1 MHIPDGF
8 LSTQVWAAMWVV
20 SSLVIL
26 YALSKVKGKLK
37 EKTVPLMGMLA
48 AFIFAAQ
55 MLNVP
60 IGAGTSGHLLGGV
73 LAAVLLGPFV
83 ASIVMVAV
91 FVVQAIFFQD
101 GGITALGANIFNMGL
116 IGTIFGYYVFRAAE
130 RITKNTFASA
140 AFAAWLAVVLAACA
154 TAIELAYSG
163 TAALEIVLPAMA
175 VVHAVIGVVEAG
187 LTLAV
192 LAYIGKARPDLLQLP
207 KI

>member
-20 SSLVIL
+20 SGLVII

-37 EKTVPLMGMLA
+37 EKAVPLMGILA

-73 LAAVLLGPFV
+73 LAAVLLGPFT

-91 FVVQAIFFQD
+91 FVVQGIFFQD

-116 IGTIFGYYVFRAAE
+116 IGTILGYYVFRAAE
-130 RITKNTFASA
+130 RITKNTIASA
-140 AFAAWLAVVLAACA
+140 AFAAWLSVVLAASA
-154 TAIELAYSG
+154 TAIELAISG
-163 TAALEIVLPAMA
+163 TSELGIVLPAMA
-175 VVHAVIGVVEAG
+175 GIHAIIGIVEAG
-187 LTLAV
+187 VTAAV
-192 LAYIGKARPDLLQLP
+192 LAYVLKARPDLMELERV
-207 KI
+207 

>member
-8 LSTQVWAAMWVV
+8 LSTPVWAAMFCVSGLVV
-20 SSLVIL
+20 LL
-26 YALSKVKGKLK
+26 ALNRVKGRLG
-37 EKTVPLMGMLA
+37 EQAVPLMGMLA

-60 IGAGTSGHLLGGV
+60 VGAGTSGHLLGGV
-73 LAAVLLGPFV
+73 LAAVLLGPFT

-116 IGTIFGYYVFRAAE
+116 IGTILGYYVFRALD
-130 RITKNTFASA
+130 RITKNTLASA
-140 AFAAWLAVVLAACA
+140 AFAAWLSVVLAACA

-175 VVHAVIGVVEAG
+175 MIHAVIGVVEAG

-192 LAYIGKARPDLLQLP
+192 LAYIGKARPDLLQLQ

>member
-1 MHIPDGF
+1 
-8 LSTQVWAAMWVV
+8 MWIV
-20 SSLVIL
+20 SSLVIM

-37 EKTVPLMGMLA
+37 EKAVPLMGILA

-60 IGAGTSGHLLGGV
+60 IGVGTSGHMLGGV

-116 IGTIFGYYVFRAAE
+116 IGTILGYYIYKTGHRLTGNVLVGAG
-130 RITKNTFASA
+130 I
-140 AFAAWLAVVLAACA
+140 AAWFAVVLASIV
-154 TAIELAYSG
+154 TALELAFSG
-163 TAALEIVLPAMA
+163 TAELGIVLPAMA
-175 VVHAVIGVVEAG
+175 GVHAVIGLVEAG
-187 LTLAV
+187 ITVAV
-192 LAYIGKARPDLLQLP
+192 LAYILKARPDLMKLE
-207 KI
+207 KV